1 MTASTSGILLIP
13 GSVGEL
19 FDKISIL
26 EIKSERITDTAKV
39 AFVRH
44 ELALLRDIAATCG
57 TPSADPAAALTELKT
72 VNEALWEIEDSIRD
86 CEREKDFGPRF
97 IELARAVYKT
107 NDRRADLKRALNL
120 IYGSSIV
127 EQKSY
132 APQS

>member
-1 MTASTSGILLIP
+1 MTSPSGILLIP

-26 EIKSERITDTAKV
+26 EIKSERIADAEKV

-44 ELALLRDIAATCG
+44 ELALLRDLAATCG
-57 TPSADPAAALTELKT
+57 TPSSDPAAALSELKA

-86 CEREKDFGPRF
+86 CEREKDFGARF

-107 NDRRADLKRALNL
+107 NDRRAELKRELNHL
-120 IYGSSIV
+120 YGSSIV

>member
-1 MTASTSGILLIP
+1 MTTSASGILLIP

-26 EIKSERITDTAKV
+26 EIKSERISDAEKR
-39 AFVRH
+39 AFVQH
-44 ELALLRDIAATCG
+44 ELALLRDLAETCG
-57 TPSADPAAALTELKT
+57 TPSSDPAATLLELKA

-86 CEREKDFGPRF
+86 CEREKNFGARF

-107 NDRRADLKRALNL
+107 NDRRAELKRELNL

-132 APQS
+132 APQA

>member
-1 MTASTSGILLIP
+1 MTTVTPGILLIP

-26 EIKSERITDTAKV
+26 EIKSERISDVAKL

-44 ELALLRDIAATCG
+44 ELTLLRDLAATCG
-57 TPSADPAAALTELKT
+57 TPSSDPATALAELKA

-97 IELARAVYKT
+97 IELARSVYKT
-107 NDRRADLKRALNL
+107 NDRRAELKRQLNVL
-120 IYGSSIV
+120 FGSTII

-132 APQS
+132 ATQE